1 MNKKDIFMDW
11 EFNKVMDDERLIDK
25 ILDDKLILKQ
35 RKQSDYNLSASK
47 N

>member
-35 RKQSDYNLSASK
+35 RK
-47 N
+47 